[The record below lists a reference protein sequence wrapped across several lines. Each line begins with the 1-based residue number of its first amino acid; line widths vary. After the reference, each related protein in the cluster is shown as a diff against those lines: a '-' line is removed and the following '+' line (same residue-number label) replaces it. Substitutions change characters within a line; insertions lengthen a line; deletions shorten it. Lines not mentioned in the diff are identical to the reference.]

1 MVAEMAD
8 RAGLN
13 IPAHVDPALVVDFDY
28 FGDRRYAEAGNPYK
42 ALLAL
47 GEEIGRGIFWSPYN
61 GGHWF
66 ITDHEMLFEAART
79 PELFASRNNSFP
91 AVPPEEEPFLPPFNT
106 DAPDHI
112 KYRMPLMR
120 AFAPARMRGLESGI
134 RSRSIELIEDIA
146 GQGCCDFLEAVAEP
160 LPIFI
165 FMRMMGFDVAR
176 YREFRE
182 WVSWMTQPDIEQRTQ
197 AYSKT
202 IEMARPLFEER
213 RRMPKD
219 DLLSHLL
226 DETIDGR
233 PLTQRELEGICT
245 LLFGAGLDTVVN
257 SIAFSME
264 HLASDPALQDR
275 LRRQPELIP
284 EAVEELLRCY
294 GVATA
299 SRSVAKDGT
308 FHGAT
313 LKAGER
319 VSLFL
324 QAGNL
329 DPAAFPAAEKFDLDR
344 ENKAHIT
351 FNSGPHRCV
360 GSHLVRIEMAVLFE
374 EWLKRMPNVRLNP
387 ESPPSY
393 RTGVIFAVTS
403 LPLLWDIPS

>member
-1 MVAEMAD
+1 
-8 RAGLN
+8 
-13 IPAHVDPALVVDFDY
+13 
-28 FGDRRYAEAGNPYK
+28 
-42 ALLAL
+42 
-47 GEEIGRGIFWSPYN
+47 
-61 GGHWF
+61 
-66 ITDHEMLFEAART
+66 
-79 PELFASRNNSFP
+79 
-91 AVPPEEEPFLPPFNT
+91 
-106 DAPDHI
+106 
-112 KYRMPLMR
+112 
-120 AFAPARMRGLESGI
+120 
-134 RSRSIELIEDIA
+134 
-146 GQGCCDFLEAVAEP
+146 
-160 LPIFI
+160 
-165 FMRMMGFDVAR
+165 
-176 YREFRE
+176 
-182 WVSWMTQPDIEQRTQ
+182 
-197 AYSKT
+197 
-202 IEMARPLFEER
+202 
-213 RRMPKD
+213 MPKD

-233 PLTQRELEGICT
+233 PLMQRELEGICT

-351 FNSGPHRCV
+351 FNAGPHRCV
-360 GSHLVRIEMAVLFE
+360 GSHLARLELNVLYA
-374 EWLKRMPNVRLNP
+374 EWLKRMPNVRPDP
-387 ESPPSY
+387 EKRPSY
-393 RTGVIFAVTS
+393 RAGIVMALNT
-403 LPLLWDIPS
+403 LPLVWEPASARAK

>member
-1 MVAEMAD
+1 
-8 RAGLN
+8 
-13 IPAHVDPALVVDFDY
+13 
-28 FGDRRYAEAGNPYK
+28 
-42 ALLAL
+42 
-47 GEEIGRGIFWSPYN
+47 
-61 GGHWF
+61 
-66 ITDHEMLFEAART
+66 
-79 PELFASRNNSFP
+79 
-91 AVPPEEEPFLPPFNT
+91 
-106 DAPDHI
+106 
-112 KYRMPLMR
+112 
-120 AFAPARMRGLESGI
+120 
-134 RSRSIELIEDIA
+134 
-146 GQGCCDFLEAVAEP
+146 
-160 LPIFI
+160 
-165 FMRMMGFDVAR
+165 
-176 YREFRE
+176 
-182 WVSWMTQPDIEQRTQ
+182 MTQPDIEQRTQ

-202 IEMARPLFEER
+202 IAMARPLFEER
-213 RRMPKD
+213 RQMPQD

-284 EAVEELLRCY
+284 DAVEELLRCY

-329 DPAAFPAAEKFDLDR
+329 DPAVFPAAEKFDLDR

-387 ESPPSY
+387 ASPPGY